1 MYRERRSAPQG
12 KLRQSRFQIQT
23 FKSQIKTLPAGADFL
38 TIENGSHKLRATA
51 FSANIRFRLP
61 YLLADRAGGRVIGSH
76 TSYSN
81 GLQQN
86 VRGGEADSHFQLL
99 SRRRAQGR
107 ALTFQY
113 HRSSERR

>member
-1 MYRERRSAPQG
+1 MSCFWAPRWHSSSAVGGGNQIRR
-12 KLRQSRFQIQT
+12 LRRH
-23 FKSQIKTLPAGADFL
+23 AHFL

-51 FSANIRFRLP
+51 FSAAIRFRLS
-61 YLLADRAGGRVIGSH
+61 YFLTDRAGGRVIGSH

-99 SRRRAQGR
+99 SRRRAQGG